1 MNGEQFIQTWN
12 EKAVSPVPVVS
23 AADLHAMWDFYEDL
37 EHRHPEENV
46 AVGAG
51 ALQQV
56 CPKADLFA
64 VGYRCA
70 MLQLIEMH
78 QALREAWSK
87 NGRLKDAVVEV
98 LAKIPMEWMPVG
110 VRHECLPFDVAA
122 FIEQVLEAAARHGA
136 PRVY

>member
-1 MNGEQFIQTWN
+1 MNEEQFIQTWN

-23 AADLHAMWDFYEDL
+23 AADLRAMWDFYEDL
-37 EHRHPEENV
+37 ERREEDV

-51 ALQQV
+51 VLQQV

-78 QALREAWSK
+78 QGVREACSK
-87 NGRLKDAVVEV
+87 NDRLKDAVVEV
-98 LAKIPMEWMPVG
+98 LAKIPMEWMTVG
-110 VRHECLPFDVAA
+110 VKREGLPFDVAA
-122 FIEQVLEAAARHGA
+122 FTEQVLEAAARHGA
-136 PRVY
+136 PRVC